1 MINGGHRGI
10 YTDRRQVNY
19 DRARYASR
27 RFDTIDW
34 NGYDWDVKEEIL
46 IWMFHACRNCIC
58 DRACGWHGCWRDPRW
73 CIGVGVIEDIY
84 LLCVCE
90 VAVAMVMIG
99 ESARWQGGSL
109 LENFGHRG
117 ALELILQSLT
127 YQSRGAL
134 HLNVLCW
141 CPVHCMIEWPYLW
154 SKSSEGS
161 SYFL

>member
-1 MINGGHRGI
+1 MVITVINGGHRGI

-19 DRARYASR
+19 DRAR
-27 RFDTIDW
+27 
-34 NGYDWDVKEEIL
+34 
-46 IWMFHACRNCIC
+46 
-58 DRACGWHGCWRDPRW
+58 RDPRW
-73 CIGVGVIEDIY
+73 CIEVEVIEDIY

-134 HLNVLCW
+134 HLNVL
-141 CPVHCMIEWPYLW
+141 Y
-154 SKSSEGS
+154 
-161 SYFL
+161 